1 MTASPLP
8 ERIIIAGAGFAGR
21 SLKTEIGTKFPN
33 SQVVSFLDDDPALIG
48 TTIDGAPV
56 HGPMDDSFSSKIKA
70 DQVIIAIPS
79 ATRGQLR
86 RIFQSSGNIKSMR
99 SKFSRGFPKSSMG
112 KPT

>member
-86 RIFQSSGNIKSMR
+86 RIFQFLRQHKIDEIKILPGISQILD
-99 SKFSRGFPKSSMG
+99 GEA
-112 KPT
+112 T